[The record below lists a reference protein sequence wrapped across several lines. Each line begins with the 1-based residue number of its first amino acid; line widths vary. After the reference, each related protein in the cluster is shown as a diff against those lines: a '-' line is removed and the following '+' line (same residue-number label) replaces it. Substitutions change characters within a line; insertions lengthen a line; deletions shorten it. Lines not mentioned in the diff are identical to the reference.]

1 MNKIFLSLIAG
12 LTTAFGLHAA
22 DGDTFQFQGLNY
34 TVLSEA
40 EKTCEVGNNGKDST
54 TGPASGN
61 VVIPSKVTY
70 NDNEYTVTALGEDA
84 FYATTNMTSISI
96 PETVTTIRYRALSY
110 CLNLP
115 EVVLPNS
122 VTTLETHALY
132 GNYLERLTLSS
143 GIREYPRESC
153 SGMSFLEELVI
164 PDGAEIIHDEAFN
177 YCSRVTSLTI
187 GNTVKSIGVMSFGG
201 LYQLTSVSIPASV
214 QSIGK
219 EAFGYCQKIESVTL
233 ESGSDILTF
242 GINVFG
248 DTKYLGTYDDPTSK
262 IVTLTI
268 DRPFVCTSL
277 DPKEMPFAYK
287 PTLTTVNIGDSA
299 PTLPADAFA
308 SCDAITAV
316 SSSSARCPAVSPSTF
331 TAATLAAATL
341 SVPVSAV
348 STYKSHAVW
357 SKFKVI
363 DGSLPD
369 KPSGIDDI
377 ATDGSNPEVA
387 LYDLN
392 GRRVNRADAIP
403 GIYISRRADGSA
415 TKIIIR

>member
-1 MNKIFLSLIAG
+1 MKKIFLSFIAG
-12 LTTAFGLHAA
+12 LTTTFGLHAA

-40 EKTCEVGNNGKDST
+40 EKTCEVGENRYTAVGD
-54 TGPASGN
+54 
-61 VVIPSKVTY
+61 VVVPSKVTY
-70 NDNEYTVTALGEDA
+70 NDNEYTVTAFGKNA
-84 FYATTNMTSISI
+84 FYATTSMTSISI
-96 PETVTTIRYRALSY
+96 PETVTTLREGSLSY
-110 CLNLP
+110 CMNLP

-132 GNYLERLTLSS
+132 GNYLDRLTLSS

-153 SGMSFLEELVI
+153 SGMRYLKELII

-177 YCSRVTSLTI
+177 YCAEITTLKI
-187 GNTVKSIGVMSFGG
+187 GNSVKSIGTMSFSG
-201 LYQLTSVSIPASV
+201 LQALTSVSIPASV
-214 QSIGK
+214 TSIGR
-219 EAFGYCQKIESVTL
+219 EAFSYCKKIESVIL

-242 GINVFG
+242 DINVFG

-277 DPKEMPFAYK
+277 EPKEMPFAYK

-377 ATDGSNPEVA
+377 AADGSSPEVA